1 MKFFALLRTDNFKG
15 KKGNHTNVSIITLL
29 NKFEVPKISVF
40 SIKIHKRL
48 ENKLIFY
55 AMKTLILHFMQ
66 SSTCEVLKTFD
77 KQTSKSF

>member
-1 MKFFALLRTDNFKG
+1 MHYLELINFEG
-15 KKGNHTNVSIITLL
+15 KKGTHTNVSIITLL
-29 NKFEVPKISVF
+29 NIFEVPKISVF